1 MPKHD
6 NSTGQLLPMQTA
18 ALHFDS
24 LCPSKHP
31 MLALHGDVF
40 EEPHP
45 RRELQVLV
53 DAPGLSS
60 LQHALSCP
68 LSPAKASLK
77 FSVTRCPLHACL
89 VTVLFFAE
97 VYYADLKYLEP
108 GEQVE
113 RHGEE
118 TVFLGQATTACDN
131 STGMQHVW
139 EFPLQ
144 HHGRWLSDG
153 VSKGDAVAL
162 RAVACEAAAPAAR
175 DASVH
180 MCSLEGAMGCNIF
193 PVVELEKA
201 IVC

>member
-1 MPKHD
+1 
-6 NSTGQLLPMQTA
+6 MQTA

-31 MLALHGDVF
+31 MLALHVDVF

-45 RRELQVLV
+45 LRELQVFV
-53 DAPGLSS
+53 DAHDLSS
-60 LQHALSCP
+60 LQRALSCG
-68 LSPAKASLK
+68 LSPASLR
-77 FSVTRCPLHACL
+77 FSVTRCPQDACL

-97 VYYADLKYLEP
+97 IYYADLKYLEP

-118 TVFLGQATTACDN
+118 TVYLGQATTVCDN

-139 EFPLQ
+139 DFPML

-162 RAVACEAAAPAAR
+162 RAVACEAGAPAAR

-193 PVVELEKA
+193 PVIELDQQQRKM
-201 IVC
+201 CQQPRPN